1 MSSAPDDFAVSK
13 RCPELYEIFKR
24 IFDGSFY
31 NIRIT
36 TEDFYARS
44 KEKDNKNV

>member
-31 NIRIT
+31 NIRVIA
-36 TEDFYARS
+36 EDFCVRS